1 MIGTFILLGL
11 FPLLCI
17 YACFSDLFTM
27 RISNRVC
34 LAITALFPFFALS
47 SGMDLNTTGMHCLT
61 GAIVLGVSFSL
72 FATGWIGGGDAK
84 LVAAIGLWIGTGQ
97 IWEYIAISFILGG
110 VITVALLALRQY
122 PLPAFA
128 TRQGWIMHLHDKK
141 TGVPYGI
148 ALGSTSL
155 IILPH
160 SDVWRFLV

>member
-47 SGMDLNTTGMHCLT
+47 SGMDLNTAGMHFLT
-61 GAIVLGVSFSL
+61 GFIVLVISFSL

-84 LVAAIGLWIGTGQ
+84 LVAAIGLWLGTGQ

-110 VITVALLALRQY
+110 VITAALLALRQY